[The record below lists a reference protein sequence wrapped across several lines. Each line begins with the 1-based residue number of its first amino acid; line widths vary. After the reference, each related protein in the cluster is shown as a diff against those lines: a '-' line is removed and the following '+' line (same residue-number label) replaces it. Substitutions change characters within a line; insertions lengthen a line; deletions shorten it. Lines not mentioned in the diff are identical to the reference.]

1 MIYLFVDSVVALQA
15 GEKVY
20 STVVKSEVMEGLA
33 CPRGSTASPPPQ
45 ERKVASSLPMVE
57 GLAAR
62 FDSYFEK
69 VPVPILLGVARIF
82 PGGASHVH
90 DFPKQFQNSPHFL
103 LICDKH

>member
-1 MIYLFVDSVVALQA
+1 MFVDSVVALQA

-33 CPRGSTASPPPQ
+33 CPRGSTASQPPQ

-69 VPVPILLGVARIF
+69 VPVPVPILLGVARIF

-90 DFPKQFQNSPHFL
+90 DFPKQFQNSPHIL